1 MSSANDEFH
10 ANKCER
16 LKSFENTVKNI
27 FDEKL
32 NKFGDCFEKAK
43 NPKSITHIQIF
54 DNYGR
59 YYLKK
64 VDGSFRG
71 VLQQFD
77 IEGRHLK
84 NIIKLKSLHK
94 GTKFFKFL
102 YYTRYILF
110 RTVSLKNSKN
120 LVCELDQDLQCLVDE
135 EELRYYLHSTLL
147 FRLQKCL

>member
-10 ANKCER
+10 ANKCKR

-32 NKFGDCFEKAK
+32 NKFGDCFKKVKK
-43 NPKSITHIQIF
+43 NIIHIQIF

-64 VDGSFRG
+64 VYGSFRG
-71 VLQQFD
+71 VSQQFD
-77 IEGRHLK
+77 KDGHHLN
-84 NIIKLKSLHK
+84 NIKRSLRK
-94 GTKFFKFL
+94 DPKFKPCL

-110 RTVSLKNSKN
+110 RTISLKNSKN

-135 EELRYYLHSTLL
+135 EELRHYLNSTLL
-147 FRLQKCL
+147 FRLQKSL

>member
-10 ANKCER
+10 AYKCER

-32 NKFGDCFEKAK
+32 NKFSDCFEKAK
-43 NPKSITHIQIF
+43 KNITHIQIF

-77 IEGRHLK
+77 IEGCRLK
-84 NIIKLKSLHK
+84 NIRKLKSLHK
-94 GTKFFKFL
+94 GTKCFKFL

-110 RTVSLKNSKN
+110 RTISLKNSKN

-135 EELRYYLHSTLL
+135 EELRHYLNSTLL
-147 FRLQKCL
+147 FRLQKSL

>member
-1 MSSANDEFH
+1 MMSVYDEFH

-16 LKSFENTVKNI
+16 MKSFKNTVKNI

-32 NKFGDCFEKAK
+32 NKFSDCFEKAK
-43 NPKSITHIQIF
+43 HPESITHIQIF

-59 YYLKK
+59 YYFKK
-64 VDGSFRG
+64 VDGSFKG

-84 NIIKLKSLHK
+84 NIRKLKSLQK
-94 GTKFFKFL
+94 GTKFKECL

-120 LVCELDQDLQCLVDE
+120 LVCD
-135 EELRYYLHSTLL
+135 
-147 FRLQKCL
+147 

>member
-1 MSSANDEFH
+1 MNSANDEFH

-77 IEGRHLK
+77 IEGQHLK
-84 NIIKLKSLHK
+84 NIRK
-94 GTKFFKFL
+94 
-102 YYTRYILF
+102 
-110 RTVSLKNSKN
+110 
-120 LVCELDQDLQCLVDE
+120 
-135 EELRYYLHSTLL
+135 
-147 FRLQKCL
+147 